1 MIIDMATARQQ
12 LDNRAAIRSGRDY
25 CGPCYDKTG
34 FVAFLVPHKVW
45 GGDVGHSCPE
55 CYEEFTV

>member
-1 MIIDMATARQQ
+1 MIIDFATAA
-12 LDNRAAIRSGRDY
+12 NRLEQKARARSGHAF
-25 CGPCYDKTG
+25 CGDCYDKTG

-55 CYEEFTV
+55 CGSEF

>member
-1 MIIDMATARQQ
+1 MQVIDFATAAQRLEQKA
-12 LDNRAAIRSGRDY
+12 RARSGFPW
-25 CGPCYDKTG
+25 CGPCYERDG

-55 CYEEFTV
+55 CGSEF